1 MSQTISE
8 TMSRIKIAD
17 QPMGAAISQAAVRS
31 RGRRTDLKAKGAAE
45 KKVCSAQE
53 ERILSEEVMP
63 VEEKSVKPVE
73 AQGTEADSQSLTLT
87 VRGGVDK
94 NGRQDLVPEIEI
106 SRGEII
112 GIVGPTGSGKSTL
125 IADIEQFALGDTPT
139 GRSILINGQVPKNE
153 QRYDPRKKLVA
164 QLSQNMHFLADMQVG
179 EFLRMHAKSRGKD
192 PHLAHKVIELANTLT
207 GEPISP
213 EFQLT
218 ILSGGQSRALMVAD
232 IAVISDSPIVL
243 IDEIENA
250 GIKKQEAL
258 RLLSGEGKIVVVV
271 THDPMLALMATRRI
285 VMKNGG
291 MIKVISTNDEEQRIF
306 KDIERVDSWLTSLR
320 ETIRQGE
327 VVA

>member
-1 MSQTISE
+1 MSGKKIAD
-8 TMSRIKIAD
+8 IAD
-17 QPMGAAISQAAVRS
+17 QP
-31 RGRRTDLKAKGAAE
+31 KGAATSPAAVHNE
-45 KKVCSAQE
+45 
-53 ERILSEEVMP
+53 
-63 VEEKSVKPVE
+63 
-73 AQGTEADSQSLTLT
+73 TNSQPLTLT
-87 VRGGVDK
+87 VLGGVDK
-94 NGRQDLVPEIEI
+94 CGHQDLVHEIEI

-125 IADIEQFALGDTPT
+125 ISDIEQFALGDTPT

-192 PHLAHKVIELANTLT
+192 PNQADKVIELANTLT

-291 MIKVISTNDEEQRIF
+291 MTKVISTSNEEQRIF
-306 KDIERVDSWLTSLR
+306 LDIERVDGWLTGLR

>member
-1 MSQTISE
+1 MSQAISQGMSEAMGPTLSQTINPATTCQTMSQTMEQI
-8 TMSRIKIAD
+8 IK
-17 QPMGAAISQAAVRS
+17 P
-31 RGRRTDLKAKGAAE
+31 
-45 KKVCSAQE
+45 
-53 ERILSEEVMP
+53 
-63 VEEKSVKPVE
+63 
-73 AQGTEADSQSLTLT
+73 LTLT
-87 VRGGVDK
+87 IQGGVDK
-94 NGRQDLVPEIEI
+94 DGNPDGVSEIEI
-106 SRGEII
+106 ARGEII

-125 IADIEQFALGDTPT
+125 IADIEQFALGDTPS
-139 GRSILINGQVPKNE
+139 GRRILINGLEPAAE
-153 QRYDPRKKLVA
+153 LRSDPRKKLVA
-164 QLSQNMHFLADMQVG
+164 QLSQNMHFLADMSVE

-192 PHLAHKVIELANTLT
+192 PTLAEKVIALANTLT
-207 GEPISP
+207 GEPVNP
-213 EFQLT
+213 AFQLT

-271 THDPMLALMATRRI
+271 THDPMLALMAPRRI

-291 MIKVISTNDEEQRIF
+291 MTNVISTNEEEQRIF
-306 KDIERVDSWLTSLR
+306 KDIERVDGWLTALR

>member
-1 MSQTISE
+1 MSQTMIE
-8 TMSRIKIAD
+8 T
-17 QPMGAAISQAAVRS
+17 ISQTVKQTNIQPNYESECLKIGHSVPASNQAVNRATNPDP
-31 RGRRTDLKAKGAAE
+31 G
-45 KKVCSAQE
+45 
-53 ERILSEEVMP
+53 P
-63 VEEKSVKPVE
+63 
-73 AQGTEADSQSLTLT
+73 LTLT
-87 VRGGVDK
+87 IQGGVDK
-94 NGRQDLVPEIEI
+94 SGQSDAVSEIEI
-106 SRGEII
+106 ARGEII

-125 IADIEQFALGDTPT
+125 IADIEQFALGDTPS
-139 GRSILINGQVPKNE
+139 GRRILINGLAPAAE
-153 QRYDPRKKLVA
+153 QRCNPRKKLVA
-164 QLSQNMHFLADMQVG
+164 QLSQNMHFLADMYVG

-192 PHLAHKVIELANTLT
+192 PELAGKVIELANTLT
-207 GEPISP
+207 GEPINP
-213 EFQLT
+213 DYQLT

-271 THDPMLALMATRRI
+271 THDPMLALMASRRI

-291 MIKVISTNDEEQRIF
+291 MTKVISTSAEENRIF
-306 KDIERVDSWLTSLR
+306 KEIEKVDGWLMGLR

>member
-1 MSQTISE
+1 MSQTISD
-8 TMSRIKIAD
+8 TMSRKKIADIAD
-17 QPMGAAISQAAVRS
+17 QPMGAAMSEAAVNNK
-31 RGRRTDLKAKGAAE
+31 TN
-45 KKVCSAQE
+45 
-53 ERILSEEVMP
+53 
-63 VEEKSVKPVE
+63 
-73 AQGTEADSQSLTLT
+73 SQPLTLT
-87 VRGGVDK
+87 VLGGVDK
-94 NGRQDLVPEIEI
+94 CGNQDLVNEIEI

-125 IADIEQFALGDTPT
+125 ISDIEQFALGDTPT

-192 PHLAHKVIELANTLT
+192 PNQADKVIELANTLT

-243 IDEIENA
+243 
-250 GIKKQEAL
+250 
-258 RLLSGEGKIVVVV
+258 
-271 THDPMLALMATRRI
+271 
-285 VMKNGG
+285 
-291 MIKVISTNDEEQRIF
+291 
-306 KDIERVDSWLTSLR
+306 
-320 ETIRQGE
+320 
-327 VVA
+327 

>member
-1 MSQTISE
+1 
-8 TMSRIKIAD
+8 
-17 QPMGAAISQAAVRS
+17 
-31 RGRRTDLKAKGAAE
+31 
-45 KKVCSAQE
+45 
-53 ERILSEEVMP
+53 
-63 VEEKSVKPVE
+63 
-73 AQGTEADSQSLTLT
+73 
-87 VRGGVDK
+87 
-94 NGRQDLVPEIEI
+94 
-106 SRGEII
+106 
-112 GIVGPTGSGKSTL
+112 
-125 IADIEQFALGDTPT
+125 PT

-192 PHLAHKVIELANTLT
+192 PNQADKVIELANTLT

-291 MIKVISTNDEEQRIF
+291 MTKVISTSNEEQRIF
-306 KDIERVDSWLTSLR
+306 LDIERVDGWLTRLR

>member
-1 MSQTISE
+1 MSQTMIDIASQTVKQPNIRTVDEAECQTIDYAVSAARQSDNQTSIS
-8 TMSRIKIAD
+8 
-17 QPMGAAISQAAVRS
+17 
-31 RGRRTDLKAKGAAE
+31 AAE
-45 KKVCSAQE
+45 
-53 ERILSEEVMP
+53 P
-63 VEEKSVKPVE
+63 
-73 AQGTEADSQSLTLT
+73 LTLT
-87 VRGGVDK
+87 IQGGVDK
-94 NGRQDLVPEIEI
+94 NGHSDAVSEIEI

-125 IADIEQFALGDTPT
+125 IADIEQFALGDTPS
-139 GRSILINGQVPKNE
+139 GRRILINNIVPAAE
-153 QRYDPRKKLVA
+153 LRYDPRKKLVA
-164 QLSQNMHFLADMQVG
+164 QLSQNMHFLADMYVG

-192 PHLAHKVIELANTLT
+192 PGLAEKVIELANTLT

-213 EFQLT
+213 DYQLT

-291 MIKVISTNDEEQRIF
+291 MTKVISTSPEENRIF
-306 KDIERVDSWLTSLR
+306 KDIERVDGWLTGLR

>member
-1 MSQTISE
+1 MIQTMIDTANGTTNQTIKQ
-8 TMSRIKIAD
+8 TAILTAD
-17 QPMGAAISQAAVRS
+17 ELECQTIDHVAS
-31 RGRRTDLKAKGAAE
+31 
-45 KKVCSAQE
+45 
-53 ERILSEEVMP
+53 
-63 VEEKSVKPVE
+63 
-73 AQGTEADSQSLTLT
+73 ADSHADSHAVNRATYPTSEPLRLTIQ
-87 VRGGVDK
+87 GGVDK
-94 NGRQDLVPEIEI
+94 SGHSDAVSRIEI

-125 IADIEQFALGDTPT
+125 IADIEQFALGDTPS
-139 GRSILINGQVPKNE
+139 GRRILINGSAPGTA
-153 QRYDPRKKLVA
+153 QRCDPRKKLVA
-164 QLSQNMHFLADMQVG
+164 QLSQNMHFLADMYVG

-192 PHLAHKVIELANTLT
+192 PELAEKVIELANTLT
-207 GEPISP
+207 GEPINP
-213 EFQLT
+213 DYQLT

-250 GIKKQEAL
+250 GIRKQEAL

-291 MIKVISTNDEEQRIF
+291 MTKVISTNADEQRIF
-306 KDIERVDSWLTSLR
+306 KDIERVDGWLMGLR

>member
-1 MSQTISE
+1 MSQTISD
-8 TMSRIKIAD
+8 TMSRKRIADIAD
-17 QPMGAAISQAAVRS
+17 QPMGAAMSQAAVRNE
-31 RGRRTDLKAKGAAE
+31 TN
-45 KKVCSAQE
+45 
-53 ERILSEEVMP
+53 
-63 VEEKSVKPVE
+63 
-73 AQGTEADSQSLTLT
+73 SQPLTLT
-87 VRGGVDK
+87 VKGGVDK
-94 NGRQDLVPEIEI
+94 CGHQDLVHEIEI

-125 IADIEQFALGDTPT
+125 ISDIEQFALGDTPT

-192 PHLAHKVIELANTLT
+192 PNQADKVIDLANTLT

-291 MIKVISTNDEEQRIF
+291 MTKVISTNEEEQRIF
-306 KDIERVDSWLTSLR
+306 LDIERVDGWLTGLR

>member
-1 MSQTISE
+1 MSQIVSQTISH
-8 TMSRIKIAD
+8 T
-17 QPMGAAISQAAVRS
+17 ISPTVN
-31 RGRRTDLKAKGAAE
+31 LN
-45 KKVCSAQE
+45 
-53 ERILSEEVMP
+53 
-63 VEEKSVKPVE
+63 VKPLE
-73 AQGTEADSQSLTLT
+73 LEPAEESPLTLT
-87 VRGGVDK
+87 VKGGVDK
-94 NGRQDLVPEIEI
+94 SGHQDLVPEIEI
-106 SRGEII
+106 CRGEII

-125 IADIEQFALGDTPT
+125 IADIEQFALGDTPS
-139 GRSILINGQVPKNE
+139 GRSILINGQEPKNE

-192 PHLAHKVIELANTLT
+192 PLLADKVIELANTLT
-207 GEPISP
+207 GEPVNP
-213 EFQLT
+213 GMQLT

-291 MIKVISTNDEEQRIF
+291 MTKVISTNEEEQRIF
-306 KDIERVDSWLTSLR
+306 KDIERVDGWLTSLR

>member
-1 MSQTISE
+1 
-8 TMSRIKIAD
+8 MSRIKIADIAD
-17 QPMGAAISQAAVRS
+17 QPMGAATSQAAVNNK
-31 RGRRTDLKAKGAAE
+31 TN
-45 KKVCSAQE
+45 
-53 ERILSEEVMP
+53 
-63 VEEKSVKPVE
+63 
-73 AQGTEADSQSLTLT
+73 SQPLTLT
-87 VRGGVDK
+87 VLGGVDK
-94 NGRQDLVPEIEI
+94 CGNQDLVHEIEI

-125 IADIEQFALGDTPT
+125 ISDIEQFALGDTPT

-192 PHLAHKVIELANTLT
+192 PHLADKVIELANTLT

-291 MIKVISTNDEEQRIF
+291 MTKVISTSNEEQRIF
-306 KDIERVDSWLTSLR
+306 LDIERVDGWLTRLR

>member
-1 MSQTISE
+1 MSQ
-8 TMSRIKIAD
+8 
-17 QPMGAAISQAAVRS
+17 AISQS
-31 RGRRTDLKAKGAAE
+31 M
-45 KKVCSAQE
+45 
-53 ERILSEEVMP
+53 SEAMGQTFSQTTNQMININCEIMP
-63 VEEKSVKPVE
+63 
-73 AQGTEADSQSLTLT
+73 LTLT
-87 VRGGVDK
+87 IQGGVDK
-94 NGRQDLVPEIEI
+94 DGHPDAVSEIEI
-106 SRGEII
+106 ARGEII

-125 IADIEQFALGDTPT
+125 IADIEQFALGDTPS
-139 GRSILINGQVPKNE
+139 GRRILINSLEPAGE
-153 QRYDPRKKLVA
+153 MRSDPRKKLVA
-164 QLSQNMHFLADMQVG
+164 QLSQNMHFLADMSVE

-192 PHLAHKVIELANTLT
+192 PRLADKVIALANTLT
-207 GEPISP
+207 GEPVNP
-213 EFQLT
+213 AFQLT

-271 THDPMLALMATRRI
+271 THDPMLALMASRRI

-291 MIKVISTNDEEQRIF
+291 MTKVISTNEDEQRVF
-306 KDIERVDSWLTSLR
+306 KDVERVDSWLTALR